1 MPAGPTP
8 RPARAASTTRLT
20 IGKVIARLSPEFPDL
35 SVSKVR
41 FLEAEGLLT
50 PTRTGSGYRTYSDR
64 DVERLRYIL
73 AAQRDHFWPLRVI
86 REALETLDRGE
97 STATPVPPPRPLR
110 LTADDLADAADADAS
125 LVASLVDMGVLGGD
139 VSGRFTAE
147 DLQILEAVVWLQQFG
162 LEPRHL
168 RPFKATADREVGLIE
183 QMLAPSGRG
192 GRQARAG
199 QIARHLQTIHAALVS
214 KGLGGVL
221 STGQEGS
228 TVEG

>member
-1 MPAGPTP
+1 MPAGPSP
-8 RPARAASTTRLT
+8 RATRIESPRLT
-20 IGKVIARLSPEFPDL
+20 IGKVIARLRPEFPQL

-50 PTRTGSGYRTYSDR
+50 PTRTGSGYRTYTDH

-86 REALETLDRGE
+86 REALEALDQGGSAVE
-97 STATPVPPPRPLR
+97 PEAPPRPLR
-110 LTADDLADAADADAS
+110 LTGGDLAAAAGAEES
-125 LVASLVDMGVLGGD
+125 LVESLVRIGVLGGNA
-139 VSGRFTAE
+139 SGRFTAE
-147 DLQILEAVVWLQQFG
+147 DLQILQSVVWLQQFG

-183 QMLAPSGRG
+183 QMLAPSARG
-192 GRQARAG
+192 GRQARGG

-221 STGQEGS
+221 STGPEGS